1 MKQLMPIFTWH
12 GLIINQPYWAWETKF
27 IIQKQTV
34 LAGTQLTFSRLRAAF
49 LTGGLVWAA
58 LLTYLVHGFGF
69 TWFIAI
75 TDGIVSTL
83 LLGAACWL
91 INNNLRY
98 FQPGKGSYINILT
111 WCGALALACAFGSR
125 WILPYVTSSSVYSN
139 FVIQSVT
146 IRLFTDFLA
155 IGWMAMISMIYYSQ
169 LDQKEN
175 ENRKA
180 EAENLPAMPNCIT
193 FASNCSRTFC
203 LTVWTPLM
211 RWLAL
216 NPTRHVRWY
225 TSYQTFC
232 AVP

>member
-1 MKQLMPIFTWH
+1 M
-12 GLIINQPYWAWETKF
+12 ASS
-27 IIQKQTV
+27 
-34 LAGTQLTFSRLRAAF
+34 QLTFTRLRAAF
-49 LTGGLVWAA
+49 LTGGLVWSA

-69 TWFIAI
+69 TWYIAL
-75 TDGIVSTL
+75 TDGLVSTL

-111 WCGALALACAFGSR
+111 WCVALALACAFGSR
-125 WILPYVTSSSVYSN
+125 WILPYLIRDNVYSN

-175 ENRKA
+175 EKRKS
-180 EAENLPAMPNCIT
+180 EAEK
-193 FASNCSRTFC
+193 
-203 LTVWTPLM
+203 
-211 RWLAL
+211 LA
-216 NPTRHVRWY
+216 RDAEIV
-225 TSYQTFC
+225 
-232 AVP
+232 